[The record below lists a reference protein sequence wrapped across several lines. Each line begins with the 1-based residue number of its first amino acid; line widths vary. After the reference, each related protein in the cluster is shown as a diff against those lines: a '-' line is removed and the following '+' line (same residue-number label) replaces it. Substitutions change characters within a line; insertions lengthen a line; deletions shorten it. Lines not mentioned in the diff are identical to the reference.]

1 MTKADAT
8 VTTASS
14 QSADGAG
21 SGSGRRVAVGV
32 ESVAKRFATQIALHP
47 IDIKVADGE
56 FVTLLGPSGC
66 GKTTLLRIIAGLEAP
81 DDGAVSIFGVDVTDL
96 PANKRP
102 VNLVFQRVTLFPHLT
117 VAENVGFGLRLRR
130 TGKERAAE
138 KIQAALDLV
147 RLPGFGG
154 RRVTE
159 LSGGQAQR
167 VALARAI
174 ANDPK
179 VLLLDEPLS
188 ALDLEIRRQLQA
200 ELKDIHRRLGLTF
213 VYVTHDQEEAMSMS
227 DRVIV
232 MREGRVEQTGT
243 PVEIYRQ
250 PRSPFVARF
259 LGMSNVVEATVAGT
273 ADGWLELAGVGLP
286 LRVPGLAKR
295 LASGQ
300 RVTVVI
306 RPDSFEISRLG
317 GQAKPDEAVGRGEAA
332 GEVTDVRFIGALV
345 QYQVAAGGRGWQV
358 TARAGNSEIL
368 PEGTPVRLT
377 WRPDEVILL
386 SLSRGWDLLPGK
398 QRCSPEAGV
407 GA

>member
-1 MTKADAT
+1 MSDA
-8 VTTASS
+8 
-14 QSADGAG
+14 
-21 SGSGRRVAVGV
+21 AVSV
-32 ESVAKRFATQIALHP
+32 ESVAKRFTTQVALHP
-47 IDIKVADGE
+47 LDITVAEGE

-66 GKTTLLRIIAGLEAP
+66 GKTTLLRIIAGLETP
-81 DDGAVSIFGVDVTDL
+81 DDGTVSIFGADVTDL

-130 TGKERAAE
+130 AGKQRAAAAVT
-138 KIQAALDLV
+138 AALELV

-232 MREGRVEQTGT
+232 MREGRIEQTGT

-250 PRSPFVARF
+250 PRSAFVARF
-259 LGMSNVVEATVAGT
+259 LGMSNVVEATMARVAS
-273 ADGWLELAGVGLP
+273 ADWLELAGTGLP
-286 LRVPGLAKR
+286 LRVPGSGQR
-295 LASGQ
+295 LASGR
-300 RVTVVI
+300 RVTAVV
-306 RPDSFEISRLG
+306 RPDSFEISRLD
-317 GQAKPDEAVGRGEAA
+317 APDEAVGRDEAT

-345 QYQVAAGGRGWQV
+345 QYQVSVGGRGWQV
-358 TARAGNSEIL
+358 TARAGNAEIL

-377 WRPDEVILL
+377 WRPDEIVV
-386 SLSRGWDLLPGK
+386 LPA
-398 QRCSPEAGV
+398 S
-407 GA
+407 

>member
-1 MTKADAT
+1 MTEVSAM
-8 VTTASS
+8 VTKPS
-14 QSADGAG
+14 
-21 SGSGRRVAVGV
+21 SGSAAMPGTGSESPAAVRLD
-32 ESVAKRFATQIALHP
+32 SVSKQFATQIALHP
-47 IDIKVADGE
+47 LDLTVSEGE

-66 GKTTLLRIIAGLEAP
+66 GKTTLLRIVAGLESP
-81 DDGAVSIFGVDVTDL
+81 TDGTVSIFGADVTDR

-117 VAENVGFGLRLRR
+117 VAENVGFGPRLRR
-130 TGKERAAE
+130 VGKQEAAGKVRAALE
-138 KIQAALDLV
+138 LV
-147 RLPGFGG
+147 RLPEFGD

-227 DRVIV
+227 DRVVV
-232 MREGRVEQTGT
+232 MNDGRIKQVGS

-259 LGMSNVVEATVAGT
+259 LGMSNVVEATVSSAAG
-273 ADGWLELAGVGLP
+273 GWVQLEGTGLP
-286 LRVPGLAKR
+286 LRAPAPPGPFAV
-295 LASGQ
+295 GQ
-300 RVTVVI
+300 RVTAVI
-306 RPDSFEISRLG
+306 RPDSFEIARLPD
-317 GQAKPDEAVGRGEAA
+317 GQAAVSDDK
-332 GEVTDVRFIGALV
+332 VTGQIADVRFVGSLV
-345 QYQVAAGGRGWQV
+345 HYRVTVVGRDWQV
-358 TARAGNSEIL
+358 SARAGSAEIL
-368 PEGTPVRLT
+368 PEGDSVRLS
-377 WRPDEVILL
+377 WRADEVIAMT
-386 SLSRGWDLLPGK
+386 
-398 QRCSPEAGV
+398 SPSNRTE
-407 GA
+407 

>member
-1 MTKADAT
+1 MTETGAPMAGLSSSGVAT
-8 VTTASS
+8 PA
-14 QSADGAG
+14 AG
-21 SGSGRRVAVGV
+21 TERRVAVRLEAV
-32 ESVAKRFATQIALHP
+32 TKRFSTQIALHP
-47 IDIKVADGE
+47 LDLTVSEGE

-66 GKTTLLRIIAGLEAP
+66 GKTTLLRIVAGLEWP
-81 DDGAVSIFGVDVTDL
+81 DDGTVSIFGTDVTDR

-117 VAENVGFGLRLRR
+117 VAENIAFGPSLRR
-130 TGKERAAE
+130 MKKRQAKE
-138 KIQAALDLV
+138 KVLAALELV
-147 RLPGFGG
+147 RMPGFGD

-227 DRVIV
+227 DRVVV
-232 MREGRVEQTGT
+232 MSDGRIEQAGS
-243 PVEIYRQ
+243 PVEIYRH

-259 LGMSNVVEATVAGT
+259 LGMSNVFEATVVAV
-273 ADGWLELAGVGLP
+273 ADGWLELDGGSLALRAPALAPLPAAGG
-286 LRVPGLAKR
+286 
-295 LASGQ
+295 

-306 RPDSFEISRLG
+306 RPDSFDVAPLK
-317 GQAKPDEAVGRGEAA
+317 AGENAA
-332 GEVTDVRFIGALV
+332 GDVVGEVSDVRFIGSLV
-345 QYQVAAGGRGWQV
+345 HYLVTVPGRKWQV
-358 TARAGNSEIL
+358 SARAGSADVL
-368 PEGTPVRLT
+368 AEGTRVGLS
-377 WRPDEVILL
+377 WRDEEVIVMK
-386 SLSRGWDLLPGK
+386 PG
-398 QRCSPEAGV
+398 
-407 GA
+407 

>member
-1 MTKADAT
+1 MTETGAPMAGLS
-8 VTTASS
+8 ASGV
-14 QSADGAG
+14 AMPAAG
-21 SGSGRRVAVGV
+21 TERRVAVRLDAV
-32 ESVAKRFATQIALHP
+32 TKRFSTQIALHP
-47 IDIKVADGE
+47 LDLTVSEGE

-66 GKTTLLRIIAGLEAP
+66 GKTTLLRIIAGLEWP
-81 DDGAVSIFGVDVTDL
+81 DDGTVSIFGTDVTDR

-117 VAENVGFGLRLRR
+117 VAENIAFGPSLRR
-130 TGKERAAE
+130 MKKRQANE
-138 KIQAALDLV
+138 KVLAALELV
-147 RLPGFGG
+147 RMPGFGD

-227 DRVIV
+227 DRVVV
-232 MREGRVEQTGT
+232 MSDGRIEQAGS
-243 PVEIYRQ
+243 PVEIYRH

-259 LGMSNVVEATVAGT
+259 LGMSNVFEATVVAV
-273 ADGWLELAGVGLP
+273 ADGWLELDGGSLALRAPARAPLPAAGG
-286 LRVPGLAKR
+286 
-295 LASGQ
+295 

-306 RPDSFEISRLG
+306 RPDSFDVALLK
-317 GQAKPDEAVGRGEAA
+317 AGENAA
-332 GEVTDVRFIGALV
+332 GDVVGEVSDVRFIGSLV
-345 QYQVAAGGRGWQV
+345 HYLVTVPGRKWQV
-358 TARAGNSEIL
+358 SARAGSADVL
-368 PEGTPVRLT
+368 AEGTRVSLS
-377 WRPDEVILL
+377 WRDEEVIVM
-386 SLSRGWDLLPGK
+386 RPG
-398 QRCSPEAGV
+398 
-407 GA
+407 